1 MMPISR
7 RRFLANTVTATA
19 STVIASNFAAEAW
32 AAPSKRPAGIQ
43 LYMVSD
49 ALTKDPSGTLTK
61 LAAIGYGEVETAG
74 FANLSAAEFRKL
86 VDGAGLHCPSAHLS
100 FVFEETGK
108 LLQQANELG
117 AHYAVS
123 SVLPPAAPSSKDI
136 DAVLKMLNALTL
148 DDFKKIAHLANQ
160 IGQQAKQAGLQYAYH
175 NHNFEFRDLGNG
187 HTGYSVLLKETDP
200 NLVKFEAD
208 CGWMVTAGAN
218 PAEFFKKYP
227 GRYPMIHVKDFT
239 PSSGTSTTL
248 AIGTEQHATELGRG
262 HIDYKPILAAAEAA
276 SVEHFFVEQDPPI
289 VDMTPLEAAKVD
301 YQYLHPLLD
310 K

>member
-7 RRFLANTVTATA
+7 RRFLANTVTASA
-19 STVIASNFAAEAW
+19 SAVIASNFVVEAW

-123 SVLPPAAPSSKDI
+123 SVLPPAAPSSKDM

-239 PSSGTSTTL
+239 PSSGIAPHLQLELNST
-248 AIGTEQHATELGRG
+248 R
-262 HIDYKPILAAAEAA
+262 P
-276 SVEHFFVEQDPPI
+276 S
-289 VDMTPLEAAKVD
+289 
-301 YQYLHPLLD
+301 
-310 K
+310 

>member
-1 MMPISR
+1 MKRFSR
-7 RRFLANTVTATA
+7 RRFLANTGTATA
-19 STVIASNFAAEAW
+19 SAFVASAFLAEGW

-49 ALTKDPSGTLTK
+49 ALTKDPSDTLTK

-74 FANLSAAEFRKL
+74 FANLSAAEFRKRI
-86 VDGAGLHCPSAHLS
+86 DGAGLHCPSAHLS

-108 LLQQANELG
+108 LLQEANELG
-117 AHYAVS
+117 VRYAVS
-123 SVLPPAAPSSKDI
+123 SVLPPVAPSSKDLGVI
-136 DAVLKMLNALTL
+136 LKMLNALTL
-148 DDFKKIAHLANQ
+148 DDFKKIAHLANE

-208 CGWMVTAGAN
+208 CGWMITAGVN
-218 PAEFFKKYP
+218 PAEFFRKYP

-289 VDMTPLEAAKVD
+289 VDMAPLEAAKVD
-301 YQYLHPLLD
+301 YEYLHPLLD